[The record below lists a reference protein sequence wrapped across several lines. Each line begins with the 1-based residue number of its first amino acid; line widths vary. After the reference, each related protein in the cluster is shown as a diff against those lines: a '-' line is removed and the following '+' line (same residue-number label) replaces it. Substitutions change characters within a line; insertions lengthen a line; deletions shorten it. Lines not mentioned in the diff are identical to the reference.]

1 MKVLI
6 ATHNQSKL
14 KRYKKILEVFEAI
27 ELVSLTDLGITQKVE
42 ENFTTNTENALHK
55 AKIYGDLS
63 GLITVAA
70 DEALMT
76 NFLPDNEQPGVYA
89 RRFSKDKSEL
99 TDDEVVTV
107 WHEIFKLYPQA
118 DKQFIWDFAVAYY
131 NPNNGSSGVQ
141 CVEQISYIADY
152 LSTVR
157 HHGYPMSSFLTSTKN
172 GKPYTE
178 MDQSENDA
186 TDAKNFA
193 DFVSKFGQWL
203 ESNQG

>member
-14 KRYKKILEVFEAI
+14 KRYKKILEIFESI
-27 ELVSLTDLGITQKVE
+27 ELVSLTDLGITEKVE
-42 ENFTTNTENALHK
+42 ENFATNTENALHK
-55 AKIYGDLS
+55 AKVYGELS

-99 TDDEVVTV
+99 TDDEVITV
-107 WHEIFKLYPQA
+107 WHEIFKLYPQP

-131 NPNNGSSGVQ
+131 NPQNDSSGVE
-141 CVEQISYIADY
+141 CVEQISYIAKH

-157 HHGYPMSSFLTSTKN
+157 HPGYPMSSFLTSTN
-172 GKPYTE
+172 GGKPYTE
-178 MDQSENDA
+178 LSQSENDA

-193 DFVSKFGQWL
+193 NFVSSFGKWL
-203 ESNQG
+203 SIN